1 MQTLRVKRFYMVL
14 IENLQK
20 IYASSSSN
28 IDQYEHVMSEDI
40 LPLEPSRMIE
50 QTKSTFF
57 FHYEKRL

>member
-20 IYASSSSN
+20 ISASSSSN
-28 IDQYEHVMSEDI
+28 IGQYEHLMSEDI